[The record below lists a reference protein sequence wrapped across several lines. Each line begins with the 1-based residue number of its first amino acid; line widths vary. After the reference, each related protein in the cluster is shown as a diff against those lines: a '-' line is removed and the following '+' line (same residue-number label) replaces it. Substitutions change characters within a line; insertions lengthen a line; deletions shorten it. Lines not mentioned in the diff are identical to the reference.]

1 MRVAD
6 KYVIIFIIFLC
17 FIGRFIRKLAEAAV
31 VHAARRMLSGY
42 EEELQGFIESMLPAG
57 LEVSFFIP
65 LYENVWRSGGRG
77 HISIQRLF
85 PGYLFAETAVPEEL
99 FMVFKKVP
107 KFTRLLN
114 MEDDSGEKVFLSI
127 SGADEEFLRSLMDEE
142 HVIRVSYIHK
152 DKSGRIDQLI
162 GPLKKYEDSIT
173 KLDIPHRRAI
183 VSTHI
188 FGKDRII
195 KFGLW
200 TDADPVTPWLREM
213 KGLNSNMGEA
223 SGATEEASACTA
235 DIGIY
240 IGDRVRDRSGV
251 YGDVDFTVTE
261 VDPRKRLIKVSV
273 ELFGSTVTMEMDAE
287 MVEVCG

>member
-1 MRVAD
+1 MKGRERTYSRHGEAML
-6 KYVIIFIIFLC
+6 KNMWYVIQT
-17 FIGRFIRKLAEAAV
+17 K
-31 VHAARRMLSGY
+31 SGD
-42 EEELQGFIESMLPAG
+42 EEELQGFIESMLPVG

-99 FMVFKKVP
+99 FMVLKKIP
-107 KFTRLLN
+107 RFTRLLN
-114 MEDDSGEKVFLSI
+114 MEDESGEKVFLSI
-127 SGADEEFLRSLMDEE
+127 SEDDEDFLRSLMDEE

-152 DKSGRIDQLI
+152 NKNGRIDNLI
-162 GPLKKYEDSIT
+162 GPLKRYENSIT

-200 TDADPVTPWLREM
+200 TDADPETPWLRKM
-213 KGLNSNMGEA
+213 KGLENDVGET
-223 SGATEEASACTA
+223 SDNTA

-240 IGDRVRDRSGV
+240 IGDHVRDKSGV
-251 YGDVDFTVTE
+251 YGVMDLTVIE
-261 VDPRKRLIKVSV
+261 VDPRKRVIKVSV

>member
-1 MRVAD
+1 MHIAD

-17 FIGRFIRKLAEAAV
+17 FSGRFIRKLAEAAV

-42 EEELQGFIESMLPAG
+42 TIYERTGVHILPAR

-65 LYENVWRSGGRG
+65 LYEDVWRSGGRG

-114 MEDDSGEKVFLSI
+114 MEDESREKVFLSI
-127 SGADEEFLRSLMDEE
+127 SEDDEEFLRSLMDEE

-200 TDADPVTPWLREM
+200 TDADDQGDDDRRRLR
-213 KGLNSNMGEA
+213 GH
-223 SGATEEASACTA
+223 
-235 DIGIY
+235 
-240 IGDRVRDRSGV
+240 GV
-251 YGDVDFTVTE
+251 YT
-261 VDPRKRLIKVSV
+261 IQ
-273 ELFGSTVTMEMDAE
+273 
-287 MVEVCG
+287 

>member
-1 MRVAD
+1 MKGRERTYSRHGEAML
-6 KYVIIFIIFLC
+6 KNRWYVIQT
-17 FIGRFIRKLAEAAV
+17 K
-31 VHAARRMLSGY
+31 SGD
-42 EEELQGFIESMLPAG
+42 EEELQGFIESVLPAG

-65 LYENVWRSGGRG
+65 LYEDVWRSGGRG

-85 PGYLFAETAVPEEL
+85 PGYLFAETAMPEEL
-99 FMVFKKVP
+99 FMVLKKIP
-107 KFTRLLN
+107 RFTRLLN

-127 SGADEEFLRSLMDEE
+127 SEDDEDFLKSLMDEE

-152 DKSGRIDQLI
+152 NNNGRIDNLI
-162 GPLKKYEDSIT
+162 GPLKRYENSIT

-183 VSTHI
+183 VSKHI
-188 FGKDRII
+188 FGKDRIV

-200 TDADPVTPWLREM
+200 TDADPVTPWLRKM
-213 KGLNSNMGEA
+213 KGMDSNADEA
-223 SGATEEASACTA
+223 SGAIGEASAGTI

-240 IGDRVRDRSGV
+240 IDDHVRDKSGV
-251 YGDVDFTVTE
+251 YGDMDLVVTE
-261 VDPRKRLIKVSV
+261 VDPRKRVIKVSV

>member
-1 MRVAD
+1 MW
-6 KYVIIFIIFLC
+6 YVIQT
-17 FIGRFIRKLAEAAV
+17 K
-31 VHAARRMLSGY
+31 SGD
-42 EEELQGFIESMLPAG
+42 EEELQGFIESMLPVG

-99 FMVFKKVP
+99 FMVLKKIP
-107 KFTRLLN
+107 RFTRLLN
-114 MEDDSGEKVFLSI
+114 MEDESGEKVFLSI
-127 SGADEEFLRSLMDEE
+127 SEDDEYFLRSLMDEE

-152 DKSGRIDQLI
+152 NKNGRIDRLI
-162 GPLKKYEDSIT
+162 GPLKRYEDSIT

-183 VSTHI
+183 VSKHI
-188 FGKDRII
+188 FGKDRIV

-223 SGATEEASACTA
+223 SSATGEASVGTT

-240 IGDRVRDRSGV
+240 IGDHVRDKSGV
-251 YGDVDFTVTE
+251 YGDMDLIVNGVDS
-261 VDPRKRLIKVSV
+261 RKRVIKVSV
-273 ELFGSTVTMEMDAE
+273 ELFGSKVTMEMDAE